1 MDINSALS
9 AQIIAPNL
17 NRFHSAPLS
26 EGSQTSGRNHA
37 DRLTLS
43 AQGLLTSE
51 KALSGQ
57 QELSADNKEAA
68 DNEASEKSQ
77 SNLESNKNNSEPNNS
92 EELSDAEKSQI
103 EELKRRDTEV
113 RAHEQAHK
121 SAAGNLVKGGANFS
135 FETGPDGKRYAVGG
149 EVSIDTSTVEGD
161 PQATLA
167 KAQQIK
173 RAANAPAQ
181 PSAQDRSVAAQAS
194 QMEVQARKE
203 LAQAGQEKQKGFI
216 DGNTPQANFF
226 DSKIANNTQAVQ
238 NSYQQIQNSNITQQS
253 NAGVDVFI

>member
-17 NRFHSAPLS
+17 NRFYSAPLS
-26 EGSQTSGRNHA
+26 EGSRTSDKNNA

-43 AQGLLTSE
+43 AQGLLASE

-57 QELSADNKEAA
+57 PELADNKGVA

-77 SNLESNKNNSEPNNS
+77 NNLEPQKNNSEPKNS
-92 EELSDAEKSQI
+92 EELSDTEKSEI

-121 SAAGNLVKGGANFS
+121 SAAGNLVKGGAHFS

-161 PQATLA
+161 PQASLV

-173 RAANAPAQ
+173 QAANAPAQ

-203 LAQAGQEKQKGFI
+203 LAQEGQEKQKGFI
-216 DGNTPQANFF
+216 DDHTPQANFF
-226 DSKIANNTQAVQ
+226 DSKIANNTQAIQ
-238 NSYQQIQNSNITQQS
+238 NRYQQIQNSNIAQQS